1 MGPMTSY
8 RASIGTMEQVNAF
21 LKSVYAWM
29 FLGLAVT
36 AVVSTAVA
44 GSPAAIGA
52 LVHNPPLLWG
62 LLIVEL
68 VLVFALAARVD
79 KLGPGVAAGLF
90 LLYSALNGVTCSM
103 VLLAYTG
110 ESVAAAFVV
119 AAGMFGAAAL
129 LGATTK
135 RSLAGAGQ
143 YLVMALVGLVLAS
156 LVELFWRNNMLQF
169 LIAVGGVIIFTG
181 LAAWD
186 AQRLKQMALEVPA
199 DRMGAYAVVGALSL
213 YLDFINLFL
222 SLLQLLGNRREE

>member
-1 MGPMTSY
+1 MGPMSSY
-8 RASIGTMEQVNAF
+8 RASIGTMEQVNSF

-52 LVHNPPLLWG
+52 LVHNPLLLWG
-62 LLIVEL
+62 LLIIEF

-79 KLGPGVAAGLF
+79 QLSPGAAAGLF
-90 LLYSALNGVTCSM
+90 LLYLALDRVTCSM
-103 VLLAYTG
+103 VLLSYPG
-110 ESVAAAFVV
+110 ESVATAFVV

-143 YLVMALVGLVLAS
+143 FFVMALVGLILAS
-156 LVELFWRNNMLQF
+156 IVGLFWRNNTLQF
-169 LIAVGGVIIFTG
+169 LIA
-181 LAAWD
+181 
-186 AQRLKQMALEVPA
+186 
-199 DRMGAYAVVGALSL
+199 
-213 YLDFINLFL
+213 
-222 SLLQLLGNRREE
+222 